1 MSSRRSIFA
10 GALALGLVAAPG
22 SASARE
28 GKAGEVDGEAD
39 AGIVEEEVL
48 GPPGMLR
55 ARADTVSFDPTSRS
69 LELSGDVRVD
79 GPPFHLRAQRI
90 VLSRTKYGVEID
102 GKGKLAF
109 CPCLGTPLTLAFD
122 GAVVAPPGD
131 LILKGPSLQIYGVPV
146 AALPWFWLRSEEKLG
161 VLPPDVAY
169 RGRDG
174 VFVGGGVHVPWRTG
188 AGRSALD
195 LRSGAYLVR
204 GFVVDARLRTP
215 SSTTKIRFDRLPD
228 APSPALPFTDAGGD
242 DGLLVDARGAS
253 GGGQARVAWDADVL
267 RGRRGVASTTDLDAA
282 ARPYDRTSAE
292 AALRAGGFVVSA
304 GALATS
310 RRGGGFEDVDAAG
323 PITRLRASGAAGS
336 TLTWDATA
344 EGGALRVANSAAP
357 GPLVPDTVSFVRAEA
372 GVRALTTIDAV
383 ELSVSAR
390 AAGDAARQGRGDGTD
405 RAATTRARLA
415 VPLARSFQDAP
426 GERRS
431 PLVHVLEPF
440 VEGAVLHAK
449 GDAFLGVTPG
459 RGMGTLEGTAP
470 ILRGGLATSL
480 GRWSSRESADV
491 EISGGGAF
499 ASDAAPSGV
508 RPLLRARGAASSRY
522 VGMTL
527 DAALVA
533 GEAGASGARAG
544 VARLRAGALDGLRVL
559 ANVAARAGGDPI
571 LARALTDAPLEPS
584 AGFLQREG
592 TTGGAAL
599 VVPWTAQV
607 STSGGADLDLGEG
620 ELVAARGS
628 VELRDRC
635 KCVTLRLGGASH
647 RSTRRRRV
655 ARARLRDESLSRAL
669 RRARP
674 SSI

>member
-1 MSSRRSIFA
+1 MSSRRSILT
-10 GALALGLVAAPG
+10 GALALALTAATG
-22 SASARE
+22 RASARE
-28 GKAGEVDGEAD
+28 VKAGEVDGDPDEA
-39 AGIVEEEVL
+39 IVEEEVL

-90 VLSRTKYGVEID
+90 VLSRTKYGVEVD

-161 VLPPDVAY
+161 VLPPDIAY

-174 VFVGGGVHVPWRTG
+174 VFVGGGVHVPWKTG
-188 AGRSALD
+188 SGRSAID

-228 APSPALPFTDAGGD
+228 SPSPALPFTDAGGD

-253 GGGQARVAWDADVL
+253 GTGPARVAWDADVL
-267 RGRRGVASTTDLDAA
+267 RGRRGVASTTELDAA

-292 AALRAGGFVVSA
+292 ASLREGSFVVSA

-310 RRGGGFEDVDAAG
+310 RRGGGFEDVDAVG
-323 PITRLRASGAAGS
+323 PLTRLRASGAAGS

-372 GVRALTTIDAV
+372 GLRALTTIDAV
-383 ELSVSAR
+383 ELSLSAR
-390 AAGDAARQGRGDGTD
+390 AAGDAARQGRGDGAD

-415 VPLARSFQDAP
+415 VPLSRSFEDGS
-426 GERRS
+426 GEGPRRS

-480 GRWSSRESADV
+480 GRWSARESADLEV
-491 EISGGGAF
+491 SGGGAF

-508 RPLLRARGAASSRY
+508 RPLLRARGAASSRF

-527 DAALVA
+527 DAAVVA
-533 GEAGASGARAG
+533 GERSLEGARAG
-544 VARLRAGALDGLRVL
+544 VARVRAGSLEGLRVL
-559 ANVAARAGGDPI
+559 ANVAARAGGDPV

-592 TTGGAAL
+592 TTGGASL

-607 STSGGADLDLGEG
+607 TTSGGADLDLGEG

-635 KCVTLRLGGASH
+635 KCVTLRASGAH
-647 RSTRRRRV
+647 RIGRRGV
-655 ARARLRDESLSRAL
+655 DVWLAL
-669 RRARP
+669 DFATNR
-674 SSI
+674 